1 MTPWLTILLT
11 LPAAGLLLT
20 MLLPAGSN
28 QLLKRVSLGTTLLQL
43 LVGFGLLLPAY
54 LQKLPDNQ
62 GFALHEKWQWIR
74 LDMGTAGFLNI
85 EYHLG
90 LDGMGILMV
99 LLTCMVMPLVVLSS
113 WNNQHR
119 NKLYFVLLQLL
130 NLSILGCFMS
140 LDFFLFYLFFEFML
154 LPMFFLI
161 GLWGGE
167 KREYAAV
174 KFFLYTLFGSVFML
188 LVMAGLG
195 FSFIDPDLT
204 ASLGRTVHTLDFL
217 HMSGLADGTYP
228 NLVAGSVFSHGY
240 SLFGL
245 DARALAFWVLL
256 IGFAIKLPSV
266 PFHTWLPDAHVQAST
281 PISVILAALL
291 LKVGGYGILRIAF
304 GIFPEAALSSATWVA
319 GLGMISI
326 LYGALVAMSQR
337 DLKSLI
343 AYSSVSHMGFVLL
356 GLASFQAVGI
366 SGAVL
371 QMFNHGV
378 ISSALFLLAG
388 VLSDR
393 THDRTL
399 SNYRGLWMKMPVY
412 SAFVLVAF
420 FASMGLPGLNGFVS
434 EMMVFM
440 GAFGSTEGYVSV
452 FAAISVIGI
461 VLAAVYYLRTFRQ
474 MFMGEFSYLG
484 TGDSGSLQDLDGR
497 EKTLLV
503 PLAVL
508 MVLLGIFPSLATSL
522 FDQSLSEYVS
532 NLIQVAK
539 P

>member
-1 MTPWLTILLT
+1 
-11 LPAAGLLLT
+11 
-20 MLLPAGSN
+20 
-28 QLLKRVSLGTTLLQL
+28 
-43 LVGFGLLLPAY
+43 
-54 LQKLPDNQ
+54 
-62 GFALHEKWQWIR
+62 
-74 LDMGTAGFLNI
+74 
-85 EYHLG
+85 
-90 LDGMGILMV
+90 
-99 LLTCMVMPLVVLSS
+99 
-113 WNNQHR
+113 
-119 NKLYFVLLQLL
+119 
-130 NLSILGCFMS
+130 
-140 LDFFLFYLFFEFML
+140 
-154 LPMFFLI
+154 
-161 GLWGGE
+161 
-167 KREYAAV
+167 
-174 KFFLYTLFGSVFML
+174 
-188 LVMAGLG
+188 
-195 FSFIDPDLT
+195 
-204 ASLGRTVHTLDFL
+204 
-217 HMSGLADGTYP
+217 
-228 NLVAGSVFSHGY
+228 
-240 SLFGL
+240 
-245 DARALAFWVLL
+245 
-256 IGFAIKLPSV
+256 V

>member
-1 MTPWLTILLT
+1 
-11 LPAAGLLLT
+11 
-20 MLLPAGSN
+20 
-28 QLLKRVSLGTTLLQL
+28 
-43 LVGFGLLLPAY
+43 
-54 LQKLPDNQ
+54 
-62 GFALHEKWQWIR
+62 
-74 LDMGTAGFLNI
+74 
-85 EYHLG
+85 
-90 LDGMGILMV
+90 
-99 LLTCMVMPLVVLSS
+99 
-113 WNNQHR
+113 
-119 NKLYFVLLQLL
+119 
-130 NLSILGCFMS
+130 
-140 LDFFLFYLFFEFML
+140 
-154 LPMFFLI
+154 
-161 GLWGGE
+161 
-167 KREYAAV
+167 
-174 KFFLYTLFGSVFML
+174 
-188 LVMAGLG
+188 
-195 FSFIDPDLT
+195 
-204 ASLGRTVHTLDFL
+204 
-217 HMSGLADGTYP
+217 MSGLADGTYP
-228 NLVAGSVFSHGY
+228 NLVEGSIFSHGY
-240 SLFGL
+240 TLFGL

-304 GIFPEAALSSATWVA
+304 GIFPEAALSSASWIA
-319 GLGMISI
+319 ALGMVSI

-356 GLASFQAVGI
+356 GLSSFQAVGI

-378 ISSALFLLAG
+378 ISSALFLLDG

-399 SNYRGLWMKMPVY
+399 FNYRGLWTKMPVY

-440 GAFGSTEGYVSV
+440 GAFGSGAGYVSV
-452 FAAISVIGI
+452 FAAISVVGI

-474 MFMGEFSYLG
+474 MFMGEFSYSG
-484 TGDSGSLQDLDGR
+484 TGDASTLQDLDGR
-497 EKTLLV
+497 EKALLV

-508 MVLLGIFPSLATSL
+508 MVVLGIFPSLATSL
-522 FDQSLSEYVS
+522 FDQSLSEFVS